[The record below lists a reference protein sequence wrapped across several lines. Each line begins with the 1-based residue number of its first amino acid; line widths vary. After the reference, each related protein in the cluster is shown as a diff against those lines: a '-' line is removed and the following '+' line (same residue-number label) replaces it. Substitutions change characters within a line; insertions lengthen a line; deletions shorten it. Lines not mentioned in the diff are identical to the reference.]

1 MAVRLLQISFGDGYA
16 GSAKIAILSSD
27 LLSKRNYDVT
37 LVVSKNSLTEQ
48 RAKESGVKVFAID
61 TTKKFKSI
69 FNETDKLF
77 TGLKPQV
84 IISHHSLDRKVGM
97 KLKRKYRN
105 QFLNI
110 GYRHN
115 VTKSTPIIGPLL
127 YNRYFDHLI
136 ACSKGVAISLISSGI
151 KKDKVQVIYN
161 GISIPKDINEIRGEL
176 VRKNLNLSG
185 TIVLGLS
192 TWFHKERK
200 GFDILFNAF
209 SKSDDKLVLLLVGIP
224 ESDKQNV
231 LDYAKEFNIPKE
243 KIIMPGYVDNIWEYY
258 KAMDIFLLPSRS
270 EGFSL
275 ALLEAATAK
284 LPIIATNIPGT
295 NEFIINGEN
304 GILFEPGKPNELLN
318 GIIKLT
324 SDKLLAEKLAKNA
337 HEKVMNNF
345 THENY
350 VTNLDNFLE
359 SALKSVL
366 HKSEMTF

>member
-27 LLSKRNYDVT
+27 LLSRRKYDVA

-48 RAKESGVKVFAID
+48 RAKERGVKVFAID
-61 TTKKFKSI
+61 TTKKFKTI
-69 FNETDKLF
+69 FNETDQLF
-77 TGLKPQV
+77 LEIKPEV

-105 QFLNI
+105 QLLNI

-115 VTKSTPIIGPLL
+115 VTKSTPVIGPFL

-136 ACSKGVAISLISSGI
+136 ACSKGVANSLILSGI
-151 KKDKVQVIYN
+151 KESKVRVIYN
-161 GISIPKDINEIRGEL
+161 GISIPKNINEISGEL
-176 VRKNLNLSG
+176 IRNKFNLSSN
-185 TIVLGLS
+185 IVLGLS

-200 GFDILFNAF
+200 GFDILFNTF
-209 SKSDDKLVLLLVGIP
+209 SKLDDRFILLLVGIP

-231 LDYAKEFNIPKE
+231 LGYAKEFNIPKE
-243 KIIMPGYVDNIWEYY
+243 KIIMPGYVENIWEYY

-275 ALLEAATAK
+275 ALLEAAAAK

-295 NEFIINGEN
+295 NEFIISEEN
-304 GILFEPGKPNELLN
+304 GILFEPGKPDELLN
-318 GIIKLT
+318 GIKRLT

-337 HEKVMNNF
+337 HEKVLNNF
-345 THENY
+345 TQENY
-350 VTNLDNFLE
+350 VTNLDNFLK
-359 SALKSVL
+359 SALKSV
-366 HKSEMTF
+366 

>member
-1 MAVRLLQISFGDGYA
+1 MAIRLLQISFGDGYA

-37 LVVSKNSLTEQ
+37 LIVSKNSLTEQ
-48 RAKESGVKVFAID
+48 RAKERGVKLFAID
-61 TTKKFKSI
+61 TTKKFKTI
-69 FNETDKLF
+69 FSETDQYYL
-77 TGLKPQV
+77 GIKPNV

-97 KLKRKYRN
+97 KLKRKYRK
-105 QFLNI
+105 QFINI

-115 VTKSTPIIGPLL
+115 VTKSTPIIAPFL

-136 ACSKGVAISLISSGI
+136 ACSKGVANSLISSGI
-151 KKDKVQVIYN
+151 KNDKVRVIYN
-161 GISIPKDINEIRGEL
+161 GISIPKNLDEISGEMI
-176 VRKNLNLSG
+176 KKKFNLSG
-185 TIVLGLS
+185 KIVLGLS

-200 GFDILFNAF
+200 GFDILFNTF

-224 ESDKQNV
+224 ESDKKNV
-231 LDYAKEFNIPKE
+231 LDYAKEFNIPRN

-275 ALLEAATAK
+275 ALLEAAAAK

-304 GILFEPGKPNELLN
+304 GILFELGKPHELLN

-324 SDKLLAEKLAKNA
+324 GDKLLAEKLAMNA
-337 HEKVMNNF
+337 HEKVLNKF
-345 THENY
+345 IHENY
-350 VTNLDNFLE
+350 ATNLDNFLM
-359 SALKSVL
+359 SALKSD
-366 HKSEMTF
+366 

>member
-1 MAVRLLQISFGDGYA
+1 MAVKLLQISFGDGYA
-16 GSAKIAILSSD
+16 GSAKIAILSSE
-27 LLSKRNYDVT
+27 LLSKRDYDVT
-37 LVVSKNSLTEQ
+37 LIVSKNSLTEQ
-48 RAKESGVKVFAID
+48 RAKERGVKVFAID

-69 FNETDKLF
+69 FNETDQLF
-77 TGLKPQV
+77 SGLKPQV

-97 KLKRKYRN
+97 KLKRNYRN

-136 ACSKGVAISLISSGI
+136 ACSKGVANSLISSGI
-151 KKDKVQVIYN
+151 KKSKVRVIYN
-161 GISIPKDINEIRGEL
+161 GILIPKNINEIRGEL
-176 VRKNLNLSG
+176 VRQNFNLSG
-185 TIVLGLS
+185 KIVLGLS

-209 SKSDDKLVLLLVGIP
+209 SKLDEKFVLLLVGIP

-275 ALLEAATAK
+275 ALLEAAADK

-295 NEFIINGEN
+295 NEFIIDGES
-304 GILFEPGKPNELLN
+304 GILFEPEKPNELLN
-318 GIIKLT
+318 GIMKLT
-324 SDKLLAEKLAKNA
+324 GDKQMAEKFAKNA
-337 HEKVMNNF
+337 YEKVLNNF
-345 THENY
+345 TYENY
-350 VTNLDNFLE
+350 VTDLDNFLV
-359 SALKSVL
+359 SALKSV
-366 HKSEMTF
+366 

>member
-1 MAVRLLQISFGDGYA
+1 MPIKLIQISFGDGYA
-16 GSAKIAILSSD
+16 GSAKIAILSSE
-27 LLSKRNYDVT
+27 LLSKRNYDVK

-48 RAKESGVKVFAID
+48 RAEERGVKVFAID

-69 FNETDKLF
+69 FNEIDQLYTE
-77 TGLKPQV
+77 LKPQG

-115 VTKSTPIIGPLL
+115 VTKSTPIIGPFL
-127 YNRYFDHLI
+127 YNRFFDHLI
-136 ACSKGVAISLISSGI
+136 ACSKGVANSLISSGI
-151 KKDKVQVIYN
+151 KNNKVQVIYN
-161 GISIPKDINEIRGEL
+161 GISIPNNITEISGEL

-185 TIVLGLS
+185 KIVLGLS

-200 GFDILFNAF
+200 GFDILFNTF
-209 SKSDDKLVLLLVGIP
+209 SRLDDKFNLLLVGIP

-275 ALLEAATAK
+275 ALLEAAAAK
-284 LPIIATNIPGT
+284 QPIIATNIPGT
-295 NEFIINGEN
+295 NEFINNGEN
-304 GILFEPGKPNELLN
+304 GILFEPEKPDELLN

-324 SDKLLAEKLAKNA
+324 DDKQMAEKFAKNA
-337 HEKVMNNF
+337 YEKVLNNF
-345 THENY
+345 TNENY
-350 VTNLDNFLE
+350 VTDLDNFLVT
-359 SALKSVL
+359 ALKSV
-366 HKSEMTF
+366 

>member
-1 MAVRLLQISFGDGYA
+1 MSVKLLQISFGDGYA

-48 RAKESGVKVFAID
+48 RARERGMKVISID
-61 TTKKFKSI
+61 TTQKFKSI
-69 FNETDKLF
+69 FNENDQLF
-77 TGLKPQV
+77 TALKPQV

-97 KLKRKYRN
+97 KLTRKYRH

-115 VTKSTPIIGPLL
+115 VTKSTPIIGPFL
-127 YNRYFDHLI
+127 YNRFFDHLI
-136 ACSKGVAISLISSGI
+136 ACSNGVANSLISSGI
-151 KKDKVQVIYN
+151 KKDKIQVIYN
-161 GISIPKDINEIRGEL
+161 GISIPTNINEINGEL
-176 VRKNLNLSG
+176 VRNNYNLRG
-185 TIVLGLS
+185 KIVLGLS

-200 GFDILFNAF
+200 GFDILFNSF
-209 SKSDDKLVLLLVGIP
+209 SRLDDKFNLLLVGIP

-243 KIIMPGYVDNIWEYY
+243 KLIMPGYVDNIWEYY

-275 ALLEAATAK
+275 ALLEAAAAN

-304 GILFEPGKPNELLN
+304 GILFEPEQPDELLN
-318 GIIKLT
+318 EIIKLT
-324 SDKLLAEKLAKNA
+324 GDKQLAEKFALNA
-337 HEKVMNNF
+337 YEKVLNNF
-345 THENY
+345 TNDNY
-350 VTNLDNFLE
+350 VADLDNFLV
-359 SALKSVL
+359 SALKYV
-366 HKSEMTF
+366 

>member
-1 MAVRLLQISFGDGYA
+1 MAVKLIQISFGDGYA

-48 RAKESGVKVFAID
+48 RAKERGVKVYSID
-61 TTKKFKSI
+61 TTKNFRSI
-69 FNETDKLF
+69 FNETYQLF
-77 TGLKPQV
+77 KELKPRV

-105 QFLNI
+105 KFLNI

-115 VTKSTPIIGPLL
+115 VTKSTPIIGPFL
-127 YNRYFDHLI
+127 YNRYFNHLI
-136 ACSKGVAISLISSGI
+136 ACSTGVANSLISSGI
-151 KKDKVQVIYN
+151 KKNKVRVIYN
-161 GISIPKDINEIRGEL
+161 GISIPNNINEISGEL
-176 VRKNLNLSG
+176 IREKFNLSG
-185 TIVLGLS
+185 KIVLGLS

-209 SKSDDKLVLLLVGIP
+209 SKSGDKLVLLLVGIR
-224 ESDKQNV
+224 ESDKQRV
-231 LDYAKEFNIPKE
+231 LDYAKGFNIPKE

-275 ALLEAATAK
+275 ALLEAAAAK

-304 GILFEPGKPNELLN
+304 GILFEPGKPDELLN
-318 GIIKLT
+318 GIIRLT

-337 HEKVMNNF
+337 HEKVLNNF

-350 VTNLDNFLE
+350 VTNLDKFLE
-359 SALKSVL
+359 SALKPV
-366 HKSEMTF
+366 